1 LILTSSILA
10 IGVSRINLVQDLN
23 QSITGNKTVSSFFHL
38 LDKKSVNKDITFI
51 IENKNQVSFDSLQRL
66 GEDFSKEAL
75 KQFPDCFEKLS
86 QESEDPNEVYSY
98 LLQHIPSYLDTS
110 LIPKEINDFQFVE
123 RKIKENHAKLF
134 TPEGIFLKPYLFKD
148 PFGFVPSI
156 LLNLRKNYTSSALDV
171 MDGNYILAK
180 DSSLVIR
187 GQFSTPFLTKK
198 DKLKTLKKIETWS
211 TNYFQLQKVS
221 WDYFSTDRIAL
232 ANAEQVKSDT
242 ILTLVVSLTAIL
254 LLLFLYYRKA
264 TLPFFFLVPGAFGVL
279 FSLGLIGFIHPNIT
293 GLAIGTGAIVVGIIV
308 DYSFHF
314 FTHLK
319 HTNSISETIIAISKP
334 LIIACLTTILAFGAL
349 FFTHSV
355 ILRDF
360 GLFASLSLVGT
371 LLGVFVI
378 LPVILPKSWEKESEK
393 EIIEEETE
401 KKEPR
406 FKNQRKWFLIS
417 TILISIF
424 CIYELPNVE
433 FEKDLEKLNFYPKEI
448 NDAEQKITGFI
459 PADEKRIFVAV
470 ADKNE
475 KKAQNNNIQ
484 LNQLL
489 KQLHQEGKIDNFL
502 NSAELV
508 LTRSQEEE
516 RLNAWKTYWKNRKEK
531 LFIHLDVLEKE
542 LGYMPTAFDDFK
554 STIDEQTI
562 QNYYN
567 ITLINEIRSKLEDH
581 SGNNFSYLSILS
593 VPRNHLDEVKQILRK
608 NNEFTVLDRADLANS
623 IVKSVNDDFN
633 YILYA
638 STLIVFIV
646 LLITFGRMELAL
658 ITFIP
663 MILSWIWILG
673 FAAFFDI
680 KFNLVNVV
688 ITTFI
693 FGLGDDFAI
702 FITEG
707 YLIKYRTGKNYLRSF
722 KTGTILSAA
731 TTILGTGVLLLAK
744 HPAIHSIGL
753 ISIIGL
759 SSILFMSLFVQPIL
773 IEWLITNRTEKKK
786 APWTLTGLLISIFTF
801 TFFLSGCFVISVVQ
815 LLLRLI
821 PFGRKR
827 HKKILHYLFRDF
839 SWAQLYVMLNVRK
852 KVLGKENLNFNRP
865 SIIIAN
871 HQSFID
877 ILAMIMLDPRII
889 LMTNNWVYKSFFF
902 GRAVRFLDYLPNEKG
917 VENMVEAVKSKIDKG
932 YSVMIFP
939 EGSRSKTDEINRF
952 HKGAFYLAD
961 KLHLDITPIVL
972 HGFNQTM
979 AKSDFYLKNG
989 TLMVEALPRILATD
1003 TSFGEGY
1010 HERNKK
1016 ISKYFKTQYKII
1028 QKREKDAHYI
1038 WPMMLS
1044 NYVYKIPSLEWYLRI
1059 KYMFEKS
1066 NYEHYNELLEERTKI
1081 IDLGCGYG
1089 FLSYYL
1095 KFANSN
1101 RQIFGVDYDEKKIE
1115 LAENCYQKDEK
1126 ISFKVADI
1134 SEIALE
1140 PTDAVFLMDVLHY
1153 LPTDLQLKVLKNA
1166 TNALNNNGLLIIRDG
1181 VNDLSSRHKKTEQTE
1196 RYSTKIFKFNRV
1208 ERELTFFNRQF
1219 IKDFAQEMNLSY
1231 LEIEQTNKTSNI
1243 LFVLKKEL

>member
-1 LILTSSILA
+1 MRNLFVTLYLYFRKQKWAFYSLLILSCSILA
-10 IGVSRINLVQDLN
+10 WGVSRINLVQDLN
-23 QSITGNKTVSSFFHL
+23 QSITGNKTVSSFFQL

-51 IENKNQVSFDSLQRL
+51 IENKNQVPFDSLQRI

-75 KQFPDCFEKLS
+75 KKFPGFFDKLS

-110 LIPKEINDFQFVE
+110 SIPKEIDDFQYVE
-123 RKIKENHAKLF
+123 QKIKENHAKLF

-156 LLNLRKNYTSSALDV
+156 LLSFQKNYTSSALDA
-171 MDGNYILAK
+171 MDGSYILAK

-187 GQFSTPFLTKK
+187 GQFSNSFLTKK
-198 DKLKTLKKIETWS
+198 DKLKALKKIETWS
-211 TNYFQLQKVS
+211 TNYFKQQKIS

-232 ANAEQVKSDT
+232 ANAEQVKNDT

-254 LLLFLYYRKA
+254 LLLFLYYRKI
-264 TLPFFFLVPGAFGVL
+264 TLPFFFLVPGAFGIL
-279 FSLGLIGFIHPNIT
+279 FSLGLIGFFHPNIT
-293 GLAIGTGAIVVGIIV
+293 GLAIGIGAIVAGIIV

-355 ILRDF
+355 ILSDF

-371 LLGVFVI
+371 LFGVFVI
-378 LPVILPKSWEKESEK
+378 LPVILPKSWEKETEKGK
-393 EIIEEETE
+393 EIIEEIVEE
-401 KKEPR
+401 KAPR

-448 NDAEQKITGFI
+448 KDAEQKITGFI

-470 ADKNE
+470 ANKNE
-475 KKAQNNNIQ
+475 KKAQTANIQ
-484 LNQLL
+484 LNKLL
-489 KQLHQEGKIDNFL
+489 KQLRQEGKIDNFL

-508 LTRSQEEE
+508 LTKSQEEK
-516 RLNAWKTYWKNRKEK
+516 RLNEWKSYWKNRKDK
-531 LFIHLDVLEKE
+531 LFAHLDALELE
-542 LGYMPTAFDDFK
+542 LGYTPTAFDNFK
-554 STIDEQTI
+554 ATINEQII
-562 QNYYN
+562 QNDYD
-567 ITLINEIRSKLEDH
+567 ISLINEIRSKLEDH

-593 VPRNHLDEVKQILRK
+593 VPRDHLDEVKQILRK

-646 LLITFGRMELAL
+646 LLITFGRMELTL

-722 KTGTILSAA
+722 KIGTILSAA

-786 APWTLTGLLISIFTF
+786 APWTLTGLLISGFAF
-801 TFFLSGCFVISVVQ
+801 TFFLTGCLIVSIVQ
-815 LLLRLI
+815 LSLRII

-827 HKKILHYLFRDF
+827 HKKILHYVFRDF
-839 SWAQLYVMLNVRK
+839 CWAQIYIMLNVRK
-852 KVLGKENLNFNRP
+852 KFLGRENLNFNRP

-917 VENMVEAVKSKIDKG
+917 VESMVDVVQSKIDKG

-939 EGSRSKTDEINRF
+939 EGSRSKTD
-952 HKGAFYLAD
+952 
-961 KLHLDITPIVL
+961 
-972 HGFNQTM
+972 
-979 AKSDFYLKNG
+979 
-989 TLMVEALPRILATD
+989 
-1003 TSFGEGY
+1003 
-1010 HERNKK
+1010 
-1016 ISKYFKTQYKII
+1016 
-1028 QKREKDAHYI
+1028 
-1038 WPMMLS
+1038 
-1044 NYVYKIPSLEWYLRI
+1044 
-1059 KYMFEKS
+1059 
-1066 NYEHYNELLEERTKI
+1066 
-1081 IDLGCGYG
+1081 
-1089 FLSYYL
+1089 
-1095 KFANSN
+1095 
-1101 RQIFGVDYDEKKIE
+1101 
-1115 LAENCYQKDEK
+1115 
-1126 ISFKVADI
+1126 
-1134 SEIALE
+1134 
-1140 PTDAVFLMDVLHY
+1140 
-1153 LPTDLQLKVLKNA
+1153 
-1166 TNALNNNGLLIIRDG
+1166 
-1181 VNDLSSRHKKTEQTE
+1181 
-1196 RYSTKIFKFNRV
+1196 
-1208 ERELTFFNRQF
+1208 
-1219 IKDFAQEMNLSY
+1219 
-1231 LEIEQTNKTSNI
+1231 
-1243 LFVLKKEL
+1243 